1 MSAEFTRP
9 LILVLVRP
17 MEPWSNTILFGTL
30 SAVAIVLM
38 QIMLRLRMQL
48 WNRAMLF
55 AALSAALIVLI
66 YATPPYRDSHFAGAN
81 FGYNF
86 SFFFPALLSSFL
98 FWLVALASYIGFLR
112 RPAGTLPFKII
123 LPALLLLPFALQVSW
138 VIALMVM
145 VKSSV

>member
-1 MSAEFTRP
+1 
-9 LILVLVRP
+9 
-17 MEPWSNTILFGTL
+17 MEPWSNTILFGAL
-30 SAVAIVLM
+30 SAVAIALM
-38 QIMLRLRMQL
+38 QIMLRLRIQL

-55 AALSAALIVLI
+55 AALSTVLIILI

-112 RPAGTLPFKII
+112 RPAGRLPSKII
-123 LPALLLLPFALQVSW
+123 LPPLLLLPFALQVSW
-138 VIALMVM
+138 MIALVVM
-145 VKSSV
+145 VKLSI